1 MKNVRNFCIIAHID
15 HGKSTLAD
23 RMLVRTLGIPEREFH
38 DQLLD
43 TMELEQE
50 RGITIKSQAVT
61 LPFERDGQT
70 FSLNLIDTPGHVDF
84 SYEVSRSMAACEGA
98 LILVDA
104 SQGVEAQTLANL
116 YMAMDQELE
125 VVPVINKI
133 DLASADIDST
143 RQQIENQLGLDAD
156 LAVLCSA
163 KTGAGVEELLNAIV
177 DQVPE
182 PVGDP
187 DAPLQALIFDS
198 VYDPY
203 RGVVV
208 YVRLINGRVRAGDR
222 IRLFSTGEVRR
233 VEEVGVFQ
241 LKLSPRA
248 ELTAG
253 DVGYIIAGVKSVGE
267 ARTGDTVTLDACPC
281 EAALPGFVA
290 VKPVVFSSF
299 YPVNTDDYADL
310 SEAMDRLRINDAALT
325 YDKDSSGVLGQGFRC
340 GFLGLLHLE
349 IVQER
354 LKREHNQNVLLT
366 APSVQYRV
374 DLKTGET
381 VVIDNPVHY
390 PDPSAVQTV
399 HEPWIKAS
407 FMLPNDYIGPV
418 ITLCLS
424 RRGVQDRM
432 DFLDSRRV
440 ELVFELPL
448 SEVLF
453 DFYDRLKSVSRGYA
467 SFDYE
472 FLGYRPTELVK
483 LDILVNKEVV
493 DAMSILVHED
503 RAVERA
509 RIMCKR
515 LQEAIPRHQFKIPLQ
530 GAIGGKIIAR
540 ETIKPFRKDVTAK
553 LYGGDVTRKKKL
565 LEKQKKGKKRMLVAG
580 NVTIPQRAF
589 VAVLKLGDD

>member
-1 MKNVRNFCIIAHID
+1 
-15 HGKSTLAD
+15 
-23 RMLVRTLGIPEREFH
+23 MLVRTLGIPEREFH